1 MLKQMKLK
9 LGKKK
14 PVWDKPF
21 SPRIAKRVKM
31 VETAQMTMWVDQAM
45 LDLGRALNN
54 FGKTGDIV
62 YLDEALVG
70 AEAIHAMVNELS
82 MRKQNPLKL

>member
-1 MLKQMKLK
+1 
-9 LGKKK
+9 
-14 PVWDKPF
+14 
-21 SPRIAKRVKM
+21 
-31 VETAQMTMWVDQAM
+31 
-45 LDLGRALNN
+45 
-54 FGKTGDIV
+54 V